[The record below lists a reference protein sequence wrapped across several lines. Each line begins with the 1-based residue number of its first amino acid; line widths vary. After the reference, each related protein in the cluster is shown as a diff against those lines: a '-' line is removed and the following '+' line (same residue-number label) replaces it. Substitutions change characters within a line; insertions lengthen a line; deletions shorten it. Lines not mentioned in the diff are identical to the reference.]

1 MDGIICRC
9 GVYQNVV
16 RAVQT
21 PHLIRFNRDDHHM
34 ANQVLG
40 SAIKRREDPEILRGE
55 SKFTADINLPG
66 TTHVAILHSPHPH
79 ARIKSI
85 DTSAAAKMPGVMRV
99 FTGADLAGKM
109 MPMVCI
115 WKPAGVESHFRPHP
129 YGLPGSQTALAT
141 DKVRYVGE
149 WVAAVVAETREQAY
163 AALPAI
169 KVDYEVLPSVATPK
183 TR

>member
-1 MDGIICRC
+1 M
-9 GVYQNVV
+9 Y
-16 RAVQT
+16 
-21 PHLIRFNRDDHHM
+21 
-34 ANQVLG
+34 
-40 SAIKRREDPEILRGE
+40 
-55 SKFTADINLPG
+55 
-66 TTHVAILHSPHPH
+66 VAILHSPHPH

-85 DTSAAAKMPGVMRV
+85 DTRRALKMPGVVRV

-115 WKPAGVESHFRPHP
+115 WKPAGVESHFGPHP

-169 KVDYEVLPSVATPK
+169 KVDYEALPSVARAEDALKAGAPQLHDTVPGNLCAHVEYGDK
-183 TR
+183 AATEEGD